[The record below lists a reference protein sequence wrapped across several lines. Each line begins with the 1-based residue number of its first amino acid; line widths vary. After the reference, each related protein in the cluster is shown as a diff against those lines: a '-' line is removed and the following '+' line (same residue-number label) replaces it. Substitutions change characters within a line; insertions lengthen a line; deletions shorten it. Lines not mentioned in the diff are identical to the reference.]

1 MQLKMRNSKAKCASR
16 LRGFS
21 VAEMLMVVL
30 IIGLI
35 ASSGTG
41 LYVGTFRKL
50 RVKRAAYD
58 FFLTAQYA
66 RIMAIERASH
76 YKMQLDTSGNEFM
89 LTTLQWDEDGGVAG
103 EQIVRDSYCKPVQF
117 EGDVV
122 FEDVVVTP
130 SGLETEA
137 EAESDELQTLVFSP
151 NGTSQTAIIQIGD
164 GDTHYTISISAATGR
179 AKIQYG
185 TAENV
190 KVTSTDLE
198 MES

>member
-1 MQLKMRNSKAKCASR
+1 MQLKMRDLKAKPETR

-21 VAEMLMVVL
+21 IAEVLLVVL

-41 LYVGTFRKL
+41 LYVGTFKKL
-50 RVKRAAYD
+50 RVQRAAYD

-66 RIMAIERASH
+66 RIMAIERASQ
-76 YKMQLDTSGNEFM
+76 YKMQLDTTGNEFL
-89 LTTLQWDEDGGVAG
+89 LTTLLWDEEGEQAT
-103 EQIVRDSYCKPVQF
+103 EQIVKNPYCKPVQF

-122 FEDVVVTP
+122 FEDVVIAP
-130 SGLETEA
+130 SSLETEA
-137 EAESDELQTLVFSP
+137 AEQNEDQQTVVFSP
-151 NGTSQTAIIQIGD
+151 NGTAQTAVVQIGD
-164 GDTHYTISISAATGR
+164 GTTHYTISISAATGR
-179 AKIQYG
+179 AKVYFG

-190 KVTSTDLE
+190 KVTTTDLD